1 MTKRTKL
8 IRLVVNSVL
17 LVAIVAL
24 AVTVYQAGTQ
34 RSENE
39 PITPQLASEDSGRE
53 TAETK
58 EPMVDAGTD
67 DVEADLKEEK
77 TAKAETK
84 EEEKEEPKQ
93 EEAAEETAQTEVSE
107 EVESTDAAASAESV
121 ETPVIETNF
130 TEESL
135 MNWPLEGQILLDYSM
150 DHTIYH
156 PTLDQYKCSKG
167 IAIQSSVGSP
177 VTAAANGTVTAIE
190 DAADTGTTVV
200 MDMGNGYE
208 CVYGQ
213 LKDLNIEIGQTVGQ
227 GTILGYVNEPTK
239 YFTKEGSNLYFSMSK
254 DGAPI
259 DPIQY
264 LP

>member
-8 IRLVVNSVL
+8 IRLIVNSVL
-17 LVAIVAL
+17 FVAIIAL

-34 RSENE
+34 HSENE
-39 PITPQLASEDSGRE
+39 PITPQLASEGSNRIV
-53 TAETK
+53 AET
-58 EPMVDAGTD
+58 EMPMVDAGAA
-67 DVEADLKEEK
+67 DVETEL
-77 TAKAETK
+77 
-84 EEEKEEPKQ
+84 EEEKEAKAEP
-93 EEAAEETAQTEVSE
+93 AEESGQEDAPEEIAQAEIPE
-107 EVESTDAAASAESV
+107 ENAESTDAAAGAESV
-121 ETPVIETNF
+121 EAPVIETNF

-135 MNWPLEGQILLDYSM
+135 MDWPLEGQILLDYNM
-150 DHTIYH
+150 DHTIYY

-190 DAADTGTTVV
+190 NAADTGTTVAL
-200 MDMGNGYE
+200 DLGNGYE
-208 CVYGQ
+208 SVYGQ
-213 LKDLNIEIGQTVGQ
+213 LKDLNVEIGQTVSQ
-227 GTILGYVNEPTK
+227 GDVLGYVNEPTK
-239 YFTKEGSNLYFSMSK
+239 YFTKEGSNLYFAMSK

>member
-24 AVTVYQAGTQ
+24 AVTVYQAGTKS
-34 RSENE
+34 SENE
-39 PITPQLASEDSGRE
+39 PITPQLASEDNNRSIAENEMPVVDAE
-53 TAETK
+53 TADVETK
-58 EPMVDAGTD
+58 QEG
-67 DVEADLKEEK
+67 EEE
-77 TAKAETK
+77 AKAELPESP
-84 EEEKEEPKQ
+84 EEETVP
-93 EEAAEETAQTEVSE
+93 E
-107 EVESTDAAASAESV
+107 EVAQADVPEENMESTDAAAAAENIDV
-121 ETPVIETNF
+121 PVVETNF

-150 DHTIYH
+150 DHTIYY

-167 IAIQSSVGSP
+167 IVIQSSVGSP
-177 VTAAANGTVTAIE
+177 VAAAANGTVTAIE
-190 DAADTGTTVV
+190 NEADTGTTAIL
-200 MDMGNGYE
+200 DLGNGYE

-213 LKDLNIEIGQTVGQ
+213 LKDLNIEVGQTVEQ
-227 GTILGYVNEPTK
+227 GAVLGYVNEPTK
-239 YFTKEGSNLYFSMSK
+239 YFTKEGSNLYFAMNK

>member
-17 LVAIVAL
+17 LVAIIAL

-34 RSENE
+34 RNENE
-39 PITPQLASEDSGRE
+39 PITPQLASEDSGRAA
-53 TAETK
+53 AETG
-58 EPMVDAGTD
+58 ESMVDAGTED
-67 DVEADLKEEK
+67 VKADVEEEK
-77 TAKAETK
+77 TAKADTK
-84 EEEKEEPKQ
+84 EESEQ
-93 EEAAEETAQTEVSE
+93 EEAAAEAAQAEVTEEEAETA
-107 EVESTDAAASAESV
+107 DAAAEAESV
-121 ETPVIETNF
+121 EAPVVETNF

-150 DHTIYH
+150 DHTIYY

-167 IAIQSSVGSP
+167 IVIQSSVGSP

-190 DAADTGTTVV
+190 DAADTGTTVA

-208 CVYGQ
+208 SVYGQ
-213 LKDLNIEIGQTVGQ
+213 LKDLNVEIGQTVEQ

-239 YFTKEGSNLYFSMSK
+239 YFTKEGSNLYFAMSK

>member
-34 RSENE
+34 RNENE
-39 PITPQLASEDSGRE
+39 PITPQLASEDSGRG
-53 TAETK
+53 AIETK

-67 DVEADLKEEK
+67 DVEADVKEEK
-77 TAKAETK
+77 TAKAEKKKKSKK
-84 EEEKEEPKQ
+84 EEAVEETAQ
-93 EEAAEETAQTEVSE
+93 AEAAEED
-107 EVESTDAAASAESV
+107 VESTDAAAVAESV
-121 ETPVIETNF
+121 EAPVVETNF